1 MTVSV
6 ERLLEN
12 FVHVYCLRFGDLPGL
27 EVFLRL
33 RPATQYSRNVS
44 CFTAP

>member
-12 FVHVYCLRFGDLPGL
+12 LRARLLCPRVGDPPGL

-33 RPATQYSRNVS
+33 RPHNSVLL
-44 CFTAP
+44 